1 MSTQATRSNQLDTLW
16 YTRCPVP
23 TALGIAVQ
31 QGWLDEALAARGTA
45 VKSLRESDQ
54 RAVRESHFD
63 HTLQNSVRHGGNIP
77 ALWARAAGSDTRLIG
92 LSWADET
99 QRILT
104 LPSSGIRTPRDL
116 KGRRFGLPN
125 WVNAQI
131 DFARA
136 QAIRGL
142 ENALRLDGLEVSDV
156 ELVDFTI
163 EQGQSDAPAER
174 VAGTNVFGGGAR
186 SGGQAAELVGL
197 LRGEVDAI
205 FLKGA
210 IAAQLAQL
218 FGLHTVIDTG
228 VHPEPLV
235 RANNG
240 TPRALTVDSHLVEQH
255 FDVAVDIVDQVLR
268 AQAWARA
275 HPDDTRRFLARESN
289 TSEYWVSA
297 AYGQDAHT
305 RLDTALSESNI
316 AGLQDFADFLLRW
329 EFLPA
334 AVDVRGWIDA
344 RPFDAALAR
353 RLQAA

>member
-1 MSTQATRSNQLDTLW
+1 VSNPSNTPLDTLW

-31 QGWLDEALAARGTA
+31 QGWLEQALAARGTV
-45 VKSLRESDQ
+45 VKSLRESSE

-77 ALWARAAGSDTRLIG
+77 ALWARAAGRDTRLIG

-104 LPSSGIRTPRDL
+104 LPDSGIRTARDL
-116 KGRRFGLPN
+116 KGRRFGLPK
-125 WVNAQI
+125 WVNSQI

-136 QAIRGL
+136 QALRGL
-142 ENALRLDGLEVSDV
+142 ENALRLDGLEVADV
-156 ELVDFTI
+156 ELVDYVI

-174 VAGTNVFGGGAR
+174 VASTNVFGGGRR

-210 IAAQLAQL
+210 SAAHLAQV

-228 VHPEPLV
+228 LHPEPLV
-235 RANNG
+235 RSNNG
-240 TPRALTVDSHLVEQH
+240 TPRALTVDAHLVEQH
-255 FDVAVDIVDQVLR
+255 FEVATDIVDQVLR
-268 AQAWARA
+268 AQDWARA

-289 TSEYWVSA
+289 TSEYWVTA
-297 AYGQDAHT
+297 AYGLDAHQ
-305 RLDTALSESNI
+305 RLDTALSDTNI

-329 EFLPA
+329 QFLPA
-334 AVDVRGWIDA
+334 AVDVRAWIDA
-344 RPFDAALAR
+344 RPFEAALAR
-353 RLQAA
+353 HPKAA

>member
-1 MSTQATRSNQLDTLW
+1 MSIAAATPLDTLW

-31 QGWLDEALAARGTA
+31 QGWLEQSLGQRGVA
-45 VKSLRESDQ
+45 VRSLRESQD

-77 ALWARAAGSDTRLIG
+77 ALWARAAGRDTRLIG

-104 LPSSGIRTPRDL
+104 LPGSGIRSTRDL
-116 KGRRFGLPN
+116 KGRRFGLPK

-142 ENALRLDGLEVSDV
+142 ENALRLEGLEVSDV
-156 ELVDFTI
+156 ELIDYVI
-163 EQGQSDAPAER
+163 EAGQSDEPAQQ
-174 VAGTNVFGGGAR
+174 VAGTNVFGGQR
-186 SGGQAAELVGL
+186 RGGQAAELVGL

-210 IAAQLAQL
+210 SAAHLAQL

-228 VHPEPLV
+228 IHPEPLV

-240 TPRALTVDSHLVEQH
+240 TPRTLTVDAQMLDQH
-255 FDVAVDIVDQVLR
+255 FDVGVDIVDQVLR
-268 AQAWARA
+268 AQDWARA

-289 TSEYWVSA
+289 TSEYWVTA
-297 AYGQDAHT
+297 AYGQDAHQ
-305 RLDTALSESNI
+305 RLDTSLSPANVT
-316 AGLQDFADFLLRW
+316 GLQDFADFLLRW
-329 EFLPA
+329 NFLPA
-334 AVDVRGWIDA
+334 PVDVRGWIDA

-353 RLQAA
+353 RPRAA

>member
-1 MSTQATRSNQLDTLW
+1 MSQESAAPLDTLW

-31 QGWLDEALAARGTA
+31 QGWLEEALGARGVA
-45 VKSLRESDQ
+45 VRSLRESPE

-77 ALWARAAGSDTRLIG
+77 ALWARAAGRDTRLIG

-104 LPSSGIRTPRDL
+104 LPDSGIRTPRDL
-116 KGRRFGLPN
+116 KGRRFGLPK
-125 WVNAQI
+125 WIHAQI

-142 ENALRLDGLEVSDV
+142 ENALRLEGLEVSDV
-156 ELVDFTI
+156 ELVDYVI
-163 EQGQSDAPAER
+163 EAGQSDAPAEQ
-174 VAGTNVFGGGAR
+174 VAGTHVFGGRR
-186 SGGQAAELVGL
+186 SGGHALELAGL

-210 IAAQLAQL
+210 SAAHLALL

-240 TPRALTVDSHLVEQH
+240 TPRTLTVDAQLIETHGGI
-255 FDVAVDIVDQVLR
+255 AADIVEQVLR
-268 AQAWARA
+268 AQHWARA

-289 TSEYWVSA
+289 TSEYWVTQ
-297 AYGQDAHT
+297 AYGLDAHQ
-305 RLDTALSESNI
+305 RLDTSLSEANI

-329 EFLPA
+329 DFLPA
-334 AVDVRGWIDA
+334 AVDVRGWIDP
-344 RPFDAALAR
+344 RPFDTALAR
-353 RLQAA
+353 QAKAA

>member
-1 MSTQATRSNQLDTLW
+1 MTLDTAQQLDTLW

-31 QGWLDEALAARGTA
+31 HGWLEQALQAKGVA
-45 VKSLRESDQ
+45 VRSLRESDE

-63 HTLQNSVRHGGNIP
+63 HSLRNSVRHGGNIP
-77 ALWARAAGSDTRLIG
+77 ALWARAAGRDTRLIG
-92 LSWADET
+92 LSWSDET

-104 LPSSGIRTPRDL
+104 LPGSGIRTPRDL
-116 KGRRFGLPN
+116 KGRRFGLPK
-125 WVNAQI
+125 WTHAQI

-142 ENALRLDGLEVSDV
+142 ENALRLDGLEVRDV
-156 ELVDFTI
+156 ELVDYTI
-163 EQGQSDAPAER
+163 EQDQSAAPAER
-174 VAGTNVFGGGAR
+174 VAQTNVFGGQR
-186 SGGQAAELVGL
+186 RGGQAAELVGL

-210 IAAQLAQL
+210 GAAHLAQL

-228 VHPEPLV
+228 AHPEPLV

-240 TPRALTVDSHLVEQH
+240 TPRALTVDAHLVGQH
-255 FDVAVDIVDQVLR
+255 FDVATDIVEQVLR
-268 AQAWARA
+268 AQHWARS

-289 TSEYWVSA
+289 TSEYWVTA
-297 AYGQDAHT
+297 AYGLDAHQ
-305 RLDTALSESNI
+305 RLDTSLSDTSI

-344 RPFDAALAR
+344 RPFEAALAR
-353 RLQAA
+353 QPQAA